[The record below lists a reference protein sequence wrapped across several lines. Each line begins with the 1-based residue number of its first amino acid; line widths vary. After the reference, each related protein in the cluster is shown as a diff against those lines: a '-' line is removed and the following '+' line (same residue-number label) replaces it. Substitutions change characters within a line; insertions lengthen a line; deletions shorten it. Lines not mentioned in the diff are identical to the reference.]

1 MHTYINIPHTHTH
14 TPTVLP
20 SHSITLGKG
29 EDLER
34 NDGSAARPYY
44 MSSTLHEI
52 LSKNT
57 EEPAVNPTSSPQEEE
72 VPLRTQKAPGESD

>member
-1 MHTYINIPHTHTH
+1 MKTSPLYTCTILPFTYSCAHTHTH
-14 TPTVLP
+14 V
-20 SHSITLGKG
+20 KG

-52 LSKNT
+52 LFKDT
-57 EEPAVNPTSSPQEEE
+57 GEPAVNSPSSPQDEE
-72 VPLRTQKAPGESD
+72 VPLRTHKASMEQD